1 MVGEK
6 ALRTLLSSAT
16 NEIGTEISVGLERA
30 SASTGYDACTRSGG
44 SLGLRCDRTRLRWQV
59 RSDQRTARRIVGSAI
74 SASDR
79 SNHHVPAYMTWS
91 WSCSSCSSHRTRDGV
106 KREASQRDVHVLFRE
121 GQTSETS
128 AVVLTNIGW
137 GSTPNH
143 SRLFPAHANRIGMQ
157 HSSPSLRAT
166 TAIAHDLLAQASG
179 FLTVRTRHQRKAEQE
194 RKHRGYHTE
203 QEHHHQIKS
212 PNNSSN
218 REHSVRLRGIKPI
231 ATGWSARDQQAVATP
246 GAHACTRVGQPEPPR
261 TTPTRVAAGA
271 TLNGA
276 CQDQRSARVPRPS
289 RR

>member
-128 AVVLTNIGW
+128 AVILTNIGW

-143 SRLFPAHANRIGMQ
+143 SRCSRRTPTESECSIRRPVYARRPRLRTTSWRKRAASSRFVRATSARPNRSVSIADVIPNKNVIIR
-157 HSSPSLRAT
+157 SSPPT
-166 TAIAHDLLAQASG
+166 T
-179 FLTVRTRHQRKAEQE
+179 R
-194 RKHRGYHTE
+194 
-203 QEHHHQIKS
+203 
-212 PNNSSN
+212 
-218 REHSVRLRGIKPI
+218 
-231 ATGWSARDQQAVATP
+231 
-246 GAHACTRVGQPEPPR
+246 
-261 TTPTRVAAGA
+261 PTANIVCG
-271 TLNGA
+271 
-276 CQDQRSARVPRPS
+276 
-289 RR
+289 